1 MITPILKALNA
12 HHVYMDRGG
21 SEILWNASLLL
32 AGLEIYALPRGDG
45 ADKSTTLLKCLGFL
59 DPSSGECDI
68 LGTPKTN
75 QEFGVHSQIGT
86 GNL

>member
-1 MITPILKALNA
+1 
-12 HHVYMDRGG
+12 
-21 SEILWNASLLL
+21 
-32 AGLEIYALPRGDG
+32 